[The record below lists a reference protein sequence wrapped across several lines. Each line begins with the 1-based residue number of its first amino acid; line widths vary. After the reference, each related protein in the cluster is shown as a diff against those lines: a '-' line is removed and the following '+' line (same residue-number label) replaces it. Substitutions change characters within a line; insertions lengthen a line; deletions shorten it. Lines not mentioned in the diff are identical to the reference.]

1 MLTPRTTLRVPKL
14 FSTLCTA
21 RYPARG
27 ADRGADAPLV
37 RGAAFAGA
45 GREAGFSARGNS
57 RVGEGAARASGGASR
72 SGPDNLSPLLSPSA
86 VISSREAAKP
96 LPRFAGRRR

>member
-27 ADRGADAPLV
+27 VCRGAAAPLV
-37 RGAAFAGA
+37 LGAGLAAAGRGAGV
-45 GREAGFSARGNS
+45 SARGNS
-57 RVGEGAARASGGASR
+57 NAGEGAVRASGGASR
-72 SGPDNLSPLLSPSA
+72 TGLVSISPMLPPRE
-86 VISSREAAKP
+86 VISSRERATP
-96 LPRFAGRRR
+96 HLPRYAG